1 MKSRKVLVLM
11 AVITAMTVSVCGCGK
26 KDAAQE
32 IGTELAAAED
42 TEQPAEADPKETEE
56 TEDTE
61 ELQIEAAVKETEE
74 VATSQP
80 EDSVKEMSATKYAKS
95 TVNVRKGPSADTE
108 KLGGLSTN
116 QKVTVTGQA
125 DNGWYR
131 IDFNGQSGF
140 VSDQYLS
147 DEKVTAASGNS
158 KDKTNN
164 TGAAG
169 NTGSEAQGNAGT
181 QAASGTGTAAQGNTG
196 TQEAGNTSS
205 SGSNSG
211 NTAGSGS
218 TDTGN
223 SGSAP
228 ADNGNANG
236 LTPDQQDAQKR
247 NEEMKKQDEEF
258 EYDYVLS
265 PDGFEPAT
273 DGYGD
278 GAVITVQPTP

>member
-147 DEKVTAASGNS
+147 DEKVTAASSNS
-158 KDKTNN
+158 KDKTNS
-164 TGAAG
+164 AAG
-169 NTGSEAQGNAGT
+169 NTGNGAQGNAGT

-196 TQEAGNTSS
+196 TQAAGNTSS

-218 TDTGN
+218 ADTGN
-223 SGSAP
+223 SGNAP

-236 LTPDQQDAQKR
+236 LTPDQQEMLER
-247 NEEMKKQDEEF
+247 EEERKKFEESMKDVETIGG
-258 EYDYVLS
+258 
-265 PDGFEPAT
+265 DGSFQPAT

>member
-1 MKSRKVLVLM
+1 MKSRKVFVLM

-42 TEQPAEADPKETEE
+42 TEQPAEADPKETE
-56 TEDTE
+56 DTE
-61 ELQIEAAVKETEE
+61 ELQVEAAVTETEE
-74 VATSQP
+74 VATSQS

-147 DEKVTAASGNS
+147 DEKVTVASGNS
-158 KDKTNN
+158 KDKTNS
-164 TGAAG
+164 AAG

-181 QAASGTGTAAQGNTG
+181 QAASGTGTTAQGNTG
-196 TQEAGNTSS
+196 TQAAGNTSS

-211 NTAGSGS
+211 NTKGSGS
-218 TDTGN
+218 ADTGN
-223 SGSAP
+223 SGSVP

-236 LTPDQQDAQKR
+236 LTPDQQEMLEMEEESKR
-247 NEEMKKQDEEF
+247 IEEELLNNPDIEIVGGGEF
-258 EYDYVLS
+258 V
-265 PDGFEPAT
+265 PAT